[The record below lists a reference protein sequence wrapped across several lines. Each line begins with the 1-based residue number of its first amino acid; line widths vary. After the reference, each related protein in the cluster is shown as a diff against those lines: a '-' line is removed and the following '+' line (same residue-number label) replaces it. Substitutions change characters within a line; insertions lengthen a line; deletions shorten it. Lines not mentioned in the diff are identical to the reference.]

1 MAGSLTKVEA
11 FATQMWLKIQ
21 LLETLAKVG
30 GLDNC
35 SLLVSKQLK
44 ALIMNVVPKPISKL
58 AQFQLA
64 TVLYSCDD
72 TYRAKF
78 EKQCMPSYE
87 FCVKEVYN
95 MVGPNAF
102 ENGTHGEICLG

>member
-11 FATQMWLKIQ
+11 FASQTWLKIQ

-44 ALIMNVVPKPISKL
+44 VLIMNVVPINWL
-58 AQFQLA
+58 LCYI
-64 TVLYSCDD
+64 TVITHTVQNL
-72 TYRAKF
+72 K
-78 EKQCMPSYE
+78 
-87 FCVKEVYN
+87 N
-95 MVGPNAF
+95 NARPHINF
-102 ENGTHGEICLG
+102 L

>member
-11 FATQMWLKIQ
+11 FASQMWLKIQ

-44 ALIMNVVPKPISKL
+44 AFFMNVVPI
-58 AQFQLA
+58 
-64 TVLYSCDD
+64 
-72 TYRAKF
+72 
-78 EKQCMPSYE
+78 
-87 FCVKEVYN
+87 N
-95 MVGPNAF
+95 
-102 ENGTHGEICLG
+102 

>member
-11 FATQMWLKIQ
+11 FASQMWLKIQ

-44 ALIMNVVPKPISKL
+44 VLIMNVVPI
-58 AQFQLA
+58 
-64 TVLYSCDD
+64 
-72 TYRAKF
+72 
-78 EKQCMPSYE
+78 
-87 FCVKEVYN
+87 N
-95 MVGPNAF
+95 
-102 ENGTHGEICLG
+102 